1 MQSTSTHNL
10 LSVIR
15 KWSEQDG
22 LKPANVFTKSSTF
35 NNNLDAAAVRREAA
49 TSPVIAAQSAEI
61 VRLQMMREVLSGDTG
76 NSNGSSGSL
85 PLPDVLFALPPESQ
99 NADVANAVQQGAQQG
114 VQAEVQDEILPA
126 QTAVDSSLAPVPVA
140 VSVPTSRSTSV
151 KGAALDN
158 HIARAAKRYGVEPG
172 LIKAVIHAESD
183 FTPTAVSPVGAQGLM
198 QLMPAT
204 SSDMGVKNPFD
215 PEQNIMAGTRFL
227 KNLLNRYGGNVD
239 KALAAYNWG
248 PGNLDR
254 KKGSLP
260 KETQQYVV
268 KVKQFFNDYQSQ
280 SA

>member
-1 MQSTSTHNL
+1 MNSTSTHNV

-22 LKPANVFTKSSTF
+22 VKMPNVFTKASTF
-35 NNNLDAAAVRREAA
+35 NSNLDAAAIRREVV
-49 TSPVIAAQSAEI
+49 TTPLVAAQSAEI
-61 VRLQMMREVLSGDTG
+61 ARLKMMREALSVTGESSSTG
-76 NSNGSSGSL
+76 NATSS
-85 PLPDVLFALPPESQ
+85 DVLFSFDQAGQ
-99 NADVANAVQQGAQQG
+99 NADVANG
-114 VQAEVQDEILPA
+114 VQHDVAGQLPQDVQSEVPLDLSSTVA
-126 QTAVDSSLAPVPVA
+126 SDSAVATPTLAVAPPVSSG
-140 VSVPTSRSTSV
+140 SR
-151 KGAALDN
+151 KGDALSQ
-158 HIARAAKRYGVEPG
+158 HIARASKRYGVEPG

-183 FTPTAVSPVGAQGLM
+183 FTPTAVSPAGAQGLM

-254 KKGSLP
+254 KKGALP

-280 SA
+280 NA

>member
-1 MQSTSTHNL
+1 MNLYAAHNV

-22 LKPANVFTKSSTF
+22 AKSPNVFTKTPTF
-35 NNNLDAAAVRREAA
+35 NNNLDAAAVKSEVV
-49 TSPVIAAQSAEI
+49 TSPTRAAQSAEI
-61 VRLQMMREVLSGDTG
+61 AQLQMMREALSGGSETFGSAGSTG
-76 NSNGSSGSL
+76 LTDLIFSL
-85 PLPDVLFALPPESQ
+85 EPESQ
-99 NADVANAVQQGAQQG
+99 NSDVPSGGSDSSSGGSEVTAQS
-114 VQAEVQDEILPA
+114 ALPA
-126 QTAVDSSLAPVPVA
+126 LPALSSIP
-140 VSVPTSRSTSV
+140 STSGNR
-151 KGAALDN
+151 GALSTL
-158 HIARAAKRYGVEPG
+158 ITRASKRYGVEPG

-183 FTPTAVSPVGAQGLM
+183 FTPTAVSPAGAKGLM

-204 SSDMGVKNPFD
+204 SSDMGVTNPFD

-227 KNLLNRYGGNVD
+227 KNLLNRYGGDVD

-254 KKGSLP
+254 KKGALP
-260 KETQQYVV
+260 RETQQYVV